1 MIFPVSP
8 DEAVSYANSGER
20 THFVATETVAVAS
33 SPTNGSRQHKEACC
47 AAVSNENPV
56 GASEVGKIC
65 SLHFSLLQF
74 IHPVKQV
81 AVGKEEG

>member
-1 MIFPVSP
+1 LMRPVGLVKP
-8 DEAVSYANSGER
+8 FLTLIRGER
-20 THFVATETVAVAS
+20 PHFVATETVAVPS
-33 SPTNGSRQHKEACC
+33 SLTNGSRQQKEACC
-47 AAVSNENPV
+47 AAVSDENPDR
-56 GASEVGKIC
+56 ASEEGKNC

>member
-1 MIFPVSP
+1 MICPVGMVRPFLSP
-8 DEAVSYANSGER
+8 IRGER
-20 THFVATETVAVAS
+20 QHSVAAETVAVPS
-33 SPTNGSRQHKEACC
+33 SPTNGSAQPKEACC
-47 AAVSNENPV
+47 AAVSDENPDR
-56 GASEVGKIC
+56 ASEEGKNC